1 MADERELL
9 VAFAEWYGQA
19 YAANF
24 IPKGTIDA
32 FLAARQPQATPPL
45 KPLPDDLLGSSC
57 DWGDCCQPS
66 ICLRAHADLGD
77 LPVCGAC
84 AVKP

>member
-32 FLAARQPQATPPL
+32 FLAARA
-45 KPLPDDLLGSSC
+45 
-57 DWGDCCQPS
+57 
-66 ICLRAHADLGD
+66 AA
-77 LPVCGAC
+77 
-84 AVKP
+84 